1 MGWSAFDYDDYI
13 EVTPKNMEF
22 DISLSGTRSE
32 FDSYGVMKHVKGL
45 RLKGF
50 GVFEEDEIRFDQ
62 NPEILGFDNSHDQ
75 GIVWVIDD
83 NKSRLTLSVDVTIKS
98 KKYNWTIDFF
108 HDVSIEY
115 LENAISVWI
124 QPFNLNVVD
133 GEVLLDIYFFTN
145 ANPNIESENVEHE
158 EFRQQMRDRFI
169 NEDDVSALNRYQE
182 KPSTVIVRVN
192 QDDYDHV
199 NKSYSKSLK
208 QFLSLYKDYSQ
219 EQQELLAQIE
229 QNEGIRIIMIGLNHD
244 DQTMKYYAGLDMM
257 NLASRINQ
265 MNGPYSVTEYLES
278 FGSTETQPEN
288 HEESNEVDSDIFVDP
303 SQINED
309 KLYECIVY
317 LFSKRNQ
324 IGEEGENSL
333 ISITFDNDDY
343 VITLSKFIDSLSRF
357 ITIMDNLNNIILVTK
372 RLKTIFDESGDS
384 LIIWDALKTF
394 NINKSQ
400 LKSVYDS

>member
-145 ANPNIESENVEHE
+145 ANPNIESENVGHE
-158 EFRQQMRDRFI
+158 DFRQQMRDRFI
-169 NEDDVSALNRYQE
+169 NEDDVKPIQKYYEKSSTLFVRINKEDNGTQRLKDFIHKYKDFYQE
-182 KPSTVIVRVN
+182 D
-192 QDDYDHV
+192 QH
-199 NKSYSKSLK
+199 L
-208 QFLSLYKDYSQ
+208 
-219 EQQELLAQIE
+219 IE
-229 QNEGIRIIMIGLNHD
+229 QIKQSSGLNVVLIGINLED
-244 DQTMKYYAGLDMM
+244 KTLKYFAGMELM
-257 NLASRINQ
+257 NLIGKL
-265 MNGPYSVTEYLES
+265 MNDKSKGPYSLEE
-278 FGSTETQPEN
+278 FAN
-288 HEESNEVDSDIFVDP
+288 
-303 SQINED
+303 
-309 KLYECIVY
+309 L
-317 LFSKRNQ
+317 
-324 IGEEGENSL
+324 SL
-333 ISITFDNDDY
+333 
-343 VITLSKFIDSLSRF
+343 
-357 ITIMDNLNNIILVTK
+357 
-372 RLKTIFDESGDS
+372 
-384 LIIWDALKTF
+384 
-394 NINKSQ
+394 
-400 LKSVYDS
+400 